1 MCAFHLK
8 LLDVEGLDT
17 KAHSLPRDSK
27 INLGSL
33 VVNRFNYNW
42 VEFPVLVGPKE
53 QLSVGE
59 DSTSFEGTGNNDTDT
74 SDMVDAIN
82 EELDWLCGWL
92 KVPADPY
99 SRLKHRK
106 ELLQFW
112 QALTGHI

>member
-17 KAHSLPRDSK
+17 EAHGLARDCK

-33 VVNRFNYNW
+33 VVNRFYYYW

-53 QLSVGE
+53 QLGVGK

-74 SDMVDAIN
+74 SNMVDAIN
-82 EELDWLCGWL
+82 
-92 KVPADPY
+92 
-99 SRLKHRK
+99 
-106 ELLQFW
+106 
-112 QALTGHI
+112 

>member
-8 LLDVEGLDT
+8 LFDVEGLDT
-17 KAHSLPRDSK
+17 EAHGLPRDSK

-33 VVNRFNYNW
+33 VVNRFHNHW
-42 VEFPVLVGPKE
+42 VEFSVLVGAKE

-59 DSTSFEGTGNNDTDT
+59 DSTSFEGTSNNDTDT

-82 EELDWLCGWL
+82 EELNWLCGWL
-92 KVPADPY
+92 EVPADPY

-112 QALTGHI
+112 